1 MGIKVSPDDKGIKE
15 LAMYRTR
22 FVFWLAW
29 GLIFLSLPWVLA
41 LTHLMIFGPTA
52 FELGYSLEETLF
64 TAFAIGLYALGMAAG
79 LLILLGLIAQVT
91 MAVWAIVF
99 RGHALGFGERNIV
112 ENWLVHIAASADPP
126 NVHNSDTKSFVVS
139 GGGLRHAAYRDEVV
153 RKNVAE
159 FCDLTAGANP
169 VAYEI
174 LARPAA
180 APVALSGPIINT
192 VKGQLPGVL

>member
-1 MGIKVSPDDKGIKE
+1 MLVVQAHHDEAAWYLKVIDWISNLPYRLWSP
-15 LAMYRTR
+15 R

-159 FCDLTAGANP
+159 W
-169 VAYEI
+169 VAK
-174 LARPAA
+174 
-180 APVALSGPIINT
+180 VNT
-192 VKGQLPGVL
+192 RD